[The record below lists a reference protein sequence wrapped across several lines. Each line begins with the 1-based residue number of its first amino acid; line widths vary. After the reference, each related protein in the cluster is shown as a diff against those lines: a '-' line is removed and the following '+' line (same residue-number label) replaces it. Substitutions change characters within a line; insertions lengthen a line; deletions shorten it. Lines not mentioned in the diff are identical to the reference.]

1 MISIEDARFEMDK
14 VLFSPDVELVPI
26 FDSYGRILAQDV
38 CSKINMPPFNKS
50 AMDGYAISSMDKSK
64 KFRIIETIAAG
75 KLPTKEIN
83 IGECSKIMT
92 GAPIPD
98 GADKVLKIELTNESD
113 GFMIPVGDNELKN
126 ICYLGEDIKKGDTV
140 LSRGLKLNASSI
152 GLIASMGLD
161 KIQVYKRP
169 VIGLITTGAE
179 IVEPGVPLMDGQIY
193 NSNAYSLYMQLIE
206 TGAVV
211 NYIGIV
217 GDNIENTKK
226 VIADTIEI
234 SDMVVISGGVS
245 MGEFD
250 FVPHVLKELG
260 VKIHFD
266 RVAIKPGKPT
276 TFGSIKNKIVFGL
289 PGNPVSTFVITEVFV
304 KETLYRMMG
313 YKYNP
318 FMINGILEKN
328 YKRKKSDRDSF
339 IPVIYKNGIISFPEY
354 HGSAH
359 LGALTEANGL
369 LLVKKGINEI
379 IKGTNINV
387 RQI

>member
-1 MISIEDARFEMDK
+1 MISVEDARIEMEK

-26 FDSYGRILAQDV
+26 FDSCRRILAQDIN
-38 CSKINMPPFNKS
+38 SKINMPPFNKS
-50 AMDGYAISSMDKSK
+50 AMDGYAISSKDKSE
-64 KFRIIETIAAG
+64 KFKIIETIAAG
-75 KLPTKEIN
+75 KLPAKEIN

-98 GADKVLKIELTNESD
+98 GADKVLKIELTEEKE
-113 GFMIPVGDNELKN
+113 GFMIPIGDEDFKN
-126 ICYLGEDIKKGDTV
+126 ICYLGEDIKKGNSV
-140 LSRGLKLNASSI
+140 LRGGLKLDASSI
-152 GLIASMGLD
+152 GVIASMGLD

-169 VIGLITTGAE
+169 VIGLITTGTE
-179 IVEPGVPLMDGQIY
+179 IVEPGIALKDGQIY
-193 NSNAYSLYMQLIE
+193 NSNAYSLYMQLSE
-206 TGAVV
+206 TGAIV

-217 GDNIENTKK
+217 GDDMESTKK
-226 VIADTIEI
+226 LIADTIEI

-276 TFGSIKNKIVFGL
+276 TFGSIENKIVFGL

-304 KETLYRMMG
+304 KEILYRMMG

-318 FMINGILEKN
+318 FMIKGTLEKY
-328 YKRKKSDRDSF
+328 YKRKKSDRDSY
-339 IPVIYKNGIISFPEY
+339 IPVIYKNGLISIPEY

-379 IKGTNINV
+379 IKGSNINV